1 MVWRSWLSDMV
12 PNWRVLKDGWGRPG
26 TGAEGW
32 LESAE
37 DAIAD
42 TGSEDRKGEP
52 VLVKGGQNV
61 L

>member
-1 MVWRSWLSDMV
+1 MV

-32 LESAE
+32 LESPE

-42 TGSEDRKGEP
+42 TGREDRKGEYVR
-52 VLVKGGQNV
+52 VLATGRGGSG
-61 L
+61 LK